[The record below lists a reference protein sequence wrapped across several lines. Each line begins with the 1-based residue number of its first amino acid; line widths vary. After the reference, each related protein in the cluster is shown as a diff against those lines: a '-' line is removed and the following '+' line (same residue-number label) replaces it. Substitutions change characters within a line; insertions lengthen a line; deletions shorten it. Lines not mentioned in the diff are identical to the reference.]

1 MLLILYISSLIA
13 VLLLCLIDVPKYK
26 TNEKSFSK
34 AWSKSESAGSDAI
47 STSSAIHVST
57 FERGKLNKSDGKLRS
72 MCLVTNVWIFVS

>member
-34 AWSKSESAGSDAI
+34 AWSQARIVLAKYAI
-47 STSSAIHVST
+47 LSSNI
-57 FERGKLNKSDGKLRS
+57 GPL
-72 MCLVTNVWIFVS
+72 

>member
-47 STSSAIHVST
+47 SASSTIHVST